1 MKEKFDFNISGAEEM
16 SKEELMEVEG
26 GMKFWKALL
35 GFAISLAIGLIATG
49 GDGTF

>member
-1 MKEKFDFNISGAEEM
+1 MKNLEEFGVQEM
-16 SKEELMEVEG
+16 KQEELVKVEG

-49 GDGTF
+49 GDGHF